1 MEEKKLT
8 DEEIVKAFENC
19 CVNDCGCAE
28 CPYATWYIGN
38 SGGCDGDIEAY
49 VLDLIHRLQ
58 AQNAEYERKLTDG
71 ELVSKEWH
79 DEQVGHAELVIEEQK
94 AEIERLTREVDKQ
107 KNFVTAWEE
116 SWKIADEQ
124 NTKMRVKLKKENAEL
139 QKQVDE
145 LKDER
150 ENMQAEIL
158 RFEDMKFTQEH
169 CDLYDENEALKQW
182 LKRLNVDLENEKNW
196 GKIQAKQA
204 EKDTAEKFAER
215 LKEAIINMKWA
226 RDDTHIKLVTQGDC
240 LKAIDEI
247 CKEIT
252 EGKDNA
258 SKTKF

>member
-8 DEEIVKAFENC
+8 DEEIVKALECCGELDNC
-19 CVNDCGCAE
+19 FDCPIMVEMKRRNFICRE
-28 CPYATWYIGN
+28 V
-38 SGGCDGDIEAY
+38 

-94 AEIERLTREVDKQ
+94 AEIERLKEDRNQLALCNKGLQDGINEYQ
-107 KNFVTAWEE
+107 
-116 SWKIADEQ
+116 ADNAELGR
-124 NTKMRVKLKKENAEL
+124 KNAEL

-182 LKRLNVDLENEKNW
+182 LKRLNADLEYEKNW

-204 EKDTAEKFAER
+204 EKDTA
-215 LKEAIINMKWA
+215 
-226 RDDTHIKLVTQGDC
+226 
-240 LKAIDEI
+240 
-247 CKEIT
+247 KEILGVILAKEFEKGDYLT
-252 EGKDNA
+252 DDELHELFKERYGVEVE
-258 SKTKF
+258 